1 MPVSLRLEDAIT
13 PANELG
19 QEIASRIERDV
30 GKISYACVNPNG
42 ATAHIVV
49 RVDGGEV
56 HRYNLLRDNR
66 DPNAK
71 KAEQASAE
79 GVSAES
85 AALYRLL
92 NDEQR
97 ATLAEANPALARKYE
112 SQPTESDRD
121 PLKQL
126 NWVGYVNTAPTL
138 RLRVQALRDGED
150 WIDGLLAKR
159 SLAVVVGDS
168 GEGKSPLIYQQAFCI
183 AAGVPFL
190 GRTTRQGRV
199 LVVDYEN
206 GQGQVLGMLQKFA
219 YYFKVPL
226 PPDLYLVNAND
237 VPPEWESS
245 GHTLLNL
252 IEDFRPSVVMID
264 SLGSAFPEIEGK
276 NETANRKYKEFREVI
291 SSTGT
296 SIQFITHTKKVS
308 DDPKCKPVRLED
320 GNLRRWFHQTR
331 GARSI
336 INGSDIRLAVEG
348 HSQADLIVRGFR
360 RVAGELPTIYLRRAL
375 ADDGRTPLAYE
386 QVTGAGLLF
395 NQEQT
400 GAFEKLHNKF
410 AFSDAARIYG
420 KGDQP
425 TRNWLKKCIDLGIL
439 EQPVGRGAYMKIQA
453 SGGVNRAE
461 K

>member
-1 MPVSLRLEDAIT
+1 M
-13 PANELG
+13 
-19 QEIASRIERDV
+19 
-30 GKISYACVNPNG
+30 NPNG
-42 ATAHIVV
+42 ATTHIVV
-49 RVDGGEV
+49 GADGGQV
-56 HRYNLLRDNR
+56 HHYNLLRDNR

-71 KAEQASAE
+71 KAKQTE
-79 GVSAES
+79 GASAES
-85 AALYRLL
+85 AALYDLL

-97 ATLAEANPALARKYE
+97 ARLAALNPALARKYAN
-112 SQPTESDRD
+112 QPTESDRD

-126 NWVGYVNTAPTL
+126 KWEGYVNTAPTL
-138 RLRVQALRDGED
+138 QPRVQALRDGED
-150 WIDGLLAKR
+150 WIDGLLARR

-206 GQGQVLGMLQKFA
+206 GQGQVLGMLKQFA
-219 YYFKVPL
+219 KYFNVPL
-226 PPDLYLVNAND
+226 PRDLYLLNAND
-237 VPPEWESS
+237 VPPEWGSS
-245 GHTLLNL
+245 GHTLLDL
-252 IEDFRPSVVMID
+252 IEDLRPSVVMID

-276 NETANRKYKEFREVI
+276 NETANKKYKEFREVI

-296 SIQFITHTKKVS
+296 SIQFITHTRKVS
-308 DDPKCKPVRLED
+308 GDPNHKPVRLED

-348 HSQADLIVRGFR
+348 HSQADLILCGFR
-360 RVAGELPTIYLRRAL
+360 RVAGELPTIYLKRAL
-375 ADDGRTPLAYE
+375 EDDGRTPLAYE
-386 QVTGAGLLF
+386 EVTGAGLLF
-395 NQEQT
+395 NQEQAE
-400 GAFEKLHNKF
+400 AFEKLPGEF
-410 AFSDAARIYG
+410 AFKDAVRVYG

-425 TRNWLKKCIDLGIL
+425 TRNWLEKCIHLGIL
-439 EQPVGRGAYMKIQA
+439 QQPVARGAYIKIQA
-453 SGGVNRAE
+453 NGGVNGAQ